1 MLLMRILY
9 YDQPTVTATGY
20 GVTPAAY
27 PQTLVIIELT
37 VVLCATEVRGW
48 RLIQGPPSVREFVS
62 WSRSQR
68 QAGGSSKHY
77 LTDYSMDFDPAHS
90 VVS

>member
-1 MLLMRILY
+1 MA
-9 YDQPTVTATGY
+9 VAGY
-20 GVTPAAY
+20 GITPAAW

-48 RLIQGPPSVREFVS
+48 RVIQGPPSVRGLES
-62 WSRSQR
+62 WPRSQR
-68 QAGGSSKHY
+68 QAGGSSEYY
-77 LTDYSMDFDPAHS
+77 LTDYSMDFDPTHS